1 MVDRSRGASTS
12 KKDEKRKDK
21 PDAVDASKKPGT
33 SSLGYFFKRQPRFH
47 TRYFTRGSWM
57 CLNVN
62 SFSFDLTEKEK
73 KLPTVVEA
81 DEVGGDEPMPLIE
94 NSSSVIEKDLADP
107 QVVED
112 R

>member
-1 MVDRSRGASTS
+1 
-12 KKDEKRKDK
+12 
-21 PDAVDASKKPGT
+21 
-33 SSLGYFFKRQPRFH
+33 
-47 TRYFTRGSWM
+47 M

-94 NSSSVIEKDLADP
+94 NSPTVIEKDLADP